1 MSPHSWQP
9 RPRQP
14 PPLPRPRLRR
24 TLNNGLCQAVL
35 PLPHQLG
42 GRGDGVWGGRAV
54 VVDVSRWVGGL
65 GSGSP

>member
-14 PPLPRPRLRR
+14 PTPPRPRLRG

-35 PLPHQLG
+35 PLPHQVMG
-42 GRGDGVWGGRAV
+42 EG
-54 VVDVSRWVGGL
+54 
-65 GSGSP
+65 

>member
-14 PPLPRPRLRR
+14 PTPPRPRLRG

-35 PLPHQLG
+35 PLPHQVMG
-42 GRGDGVWGGRAV
+42 GWVTGAV
-54 VVDVSRWVGGL
+54 VGG
-65 GSGSP
+65 GGGGCE